1 MVEQRVPLPILISG
15 TASFKEGG
23 LAMSRFNLKFA
34 RSAGRGPLATE
45 VVPAGQTHEGGTG
58 YARDT
63 RSELFVRATA
73 SFAGEARSV
82 TP

>member
-1 MVEQRVPLPILISG
+1 
-15 TASFKEGG
+15 
-23 LAMSRFNLKFA
+23 MSRFNLKFA

-63 RSELFVRATA
+63 RSELFLRATA